1 MLQFKNNKNS
11 KSKRHYT
18 LPLSFDGTD
27 AAEVVLVAHALGT
40 WTIMPRSQMRPPSAT
55 MFPITSWLHPCPPP
69 WCLVSAFFLSLLLLG
84 LHNNTFLWLSV
95 SQPHHPS
102 LLSAPPPLVLLTLV
116 NSTRVHPTVASK
128 TKTKME
134 RSLYYLDF
142 DSTVKETGGVWRQ
155 REKTVSFWFKPT
167 YF

>member
-40 WTIMPRSQMRPPSAT
+40 WTIMPRSQMRPSSAT

-134 RSLYYLDF
+134 AGVGGNFRVIWCVRIVCEVR
-142 DSTVKETGGVWRQ
+142 VKRCWWKEI
-155 REKTVSFWFKPT
+155 PT
-167 YF
+167 CLW